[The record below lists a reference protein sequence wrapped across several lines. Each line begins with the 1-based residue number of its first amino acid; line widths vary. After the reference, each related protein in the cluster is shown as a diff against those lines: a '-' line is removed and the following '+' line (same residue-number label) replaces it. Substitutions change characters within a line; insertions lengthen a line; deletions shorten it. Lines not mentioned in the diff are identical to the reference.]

1 MRVPREALVGRI
13 CRVEPRIVLMIADGG
28 YGKTYIARQLMQRA
42 ASSSYCNLRDVI
54 DEQDADRALEDAC
67 QSNGAGH
74 GPDLLVL
81 DEVLTLE
88 RMAWS
93 PLDRLLHRIDE
104 RTRLAVLGRRRPS
117 YDFSWFA
124 APHEMLTLT
133 RNDLLFSVEECV
145 ELFADSDLDAQ
156 TARAVHTATSGWPVA
171 TLVLLRLAREG
182 RLAESLRDLSGIAF
196 TDVHQYMKT
205 HLLDRLERDT
215 CDAMVAV
222 AALGD
227 ASAEEVDE
235 LVGPGAADALEREID
250 GYSGHVRYNGGRFTL
265 STFVNATVLA
275 KYERGVR
282 NVRQSAAE
290 LFYKSGSY
298 PRAARIAA
306 AAQVWDIAARS
317 LDQLAKDRSSVDT
330 RTRALLPLMPV
341 EWVLTSPRLLV
352 WYLGSETLRT
362 DPLTVLARLSDAEKR
377 RDYRLD
383 AVARY
388 GLDVAMFV
396 ALRIANVTD
405 EALELE
411 RRLVT
416 TAVPAGAEL
425 LAAFFQGERAGFAA
439 SLGRIDDAQALLA
452 GIDMPEM
459 PMAIQEFWVQF
470 TAYMHHGNVEALLE
484 LCDTVL
490 ARVRA
495 LDDPAALYRAV
506 GYRAIATFFARDR
519 EEFKRACREMQAAD
533 PLRRV
538 LARFNPDVPERGRF
552 PFNIDVLC
560 SLDAAFEE
568 SDATVAAALLEE
580 ITEMVDRARKPFWST
595 LVRVAHALIP
605 ESDRAGLLGEALT
618 YAQRTQAP
626 QLAAD
631 VKAIA
636 AGKKA
641 EGPLVS
647 LQRLIE
653 ESALLQG
660 MRVLR
665 VSVIDGVVVRG
676 HETLP
681 VRAREFEILALL
693 ALSSAALP
701 VEDIC
706 DVVWPE
712 ADSEAALASLR
723 MSVHRLR
730 KQLGDSDAIE
740 RVPQGYRAGAVV
752 ACDIVEAER
761 TIAACGRFVVLGEYE
776 RARLRGL
783 FEVFTAP
790 ALSVCSRFAWYDR
803 IEARIAG
810 IRHSLGVVLG
820 RDALDR
826 GDPAAAIELAE
837 ALLTVDAYDEPA
849 IELLVRA
856 LDAAGERAEAV
867 RRFRKYADRLKLDY
881 GVDTNVQLSALIETA
896 KAS

>member
-1 MRVPREALVGRI
+1 VGRI
-13 CRVEPRIVLMIADGG
+13 ARVEPRIVLMIADGG

-42 ASSSYCNLRDVI
+42 ATSSYCNLRDVI

-67 QSNGAGH
+67 HSNGTGL

-93 PLDRLLHRIDE
+93 PLDRLLHRLDE

-145 ELFADSDLDAQ
+145 ELFADSDLDEA
-156 TARAVHTATSGWPVA
+156 TARVVHTTTSGWPVA

-196 TDVHQYMKT
+196 TDVHQYVKT
-205 HLLDRLERDT
+205 HLLDRLDRET

-222 AALGD
+222 AALGE
-227 ASAEEVDE
+227 ASAEEVNE
-235 LVGPGAADALEREID
+235 LAGPGAADALEREID

-282 NVRQSAAE
+282 NVRQSASE
-290 LFYKSGSY
+290 LFYKSGAY

-306 AAQVWDIAARS
+306 AGEVWDVAARS
-317 LDQLAKDRSSVDT
+317 LDQLAKDRASVDT
-330 RTRALLPLMPV
+330 RTRALLAQVPI
-341 EWVLTSPRLLV
+341 EWVLTSPRLLT

-362 DPLTVLARLSDAEKR
+362 DPLTMLQRLSEAEKR

-383 AVARY
+383 SIARY

-411 RRLVT
+411 RGLAAT
-416 TAVPAGAEL
+416 PAPAGAEV
-425 LAAFFQGERAGFAA
+425 LAAFFQGERACFKA
-439 SLGRIDDAQALLA
+439 SLGQIDDAQALLTTIAAA
-452 GIDMPEM
+452 GM

-470 TAYMHHGNVEALLE
+470 TVYMHVGNAQALLE
-484 LCDTVL
+484 LCEITL
-490 ARVRA
+490 TRVRA
-495 LDDPAALYRAV
+495 LDDPAALYRAIA
-506 GYRAIATFFARDR
+506 YRAIATFFAGNRD
-519 EEFKRACREMQAAD
+519 EFRQACREVQAVD
-533 PLRRV
+533 PHRRA
-538 LARFNPDVPERGRF
+538 LARFNPEVPERGRF

-568 SDATVAAALLEE
+568 SDATVAAALLKE
-580 ITEMVDRARKPFWST
+580 ITAMVDRARKPFWSA
-595 LVRVAHALIP
+595 LVRVAHALVP
-605 ESDRAGLLGEALT
+605 GCDRAVLLAEALA
-618 YAQRTQAP
+618 YALQTQAP
-626 QLAAD
+626 QLVAD
-631 VKAIA
+631 VQAIA
-636 AGKKA
+636 DGKKA
-641 EGPLVS
+641 SGPLAS
-647 LQRLIE
+647 LQRLID
-653 ESALLQG
+653 ESTLLQG

-665 VSVIDGVVVRG
+665 VSIIDGSVTRG
-676 HETLP
+676 QTALP

-693 ALSSAALP
+693 ALCGTALS

-706 DVVWPE
+706 DAVWPE

-730 KQLGDSDAIE
+730 KQLGDSEAIQ
-740 RVPQGYRAGAVV
+740 RAPQGYRAGTTV
-752 ACDIVEAER
+752 ACDVVEAEG
-761 TIAACGRFVVLGEYE
+761 TIAACRRFVALGEYE
-776 RARLRGL
+776 RARLRSL
-783 FEVFTAP
+783 FEIFTAP
-790 ALSVCSRFAWYDR
+790 ALSACSRFAWYDR
-803 IEARIAG
+803 IETRIAG

-826 GDPAAAIELAE
+826 GDSAAAIELAE

-856 LDAAGERAEAV
+856 LEAAGERAEAV

-881 GVDTNVQLSALIETA
+881 GVDTSIELSQLIETA

>member
-1 MRVPREALVGRI
+1 MGRI
-13 CRVEPRIVLMIADGG
+13 CRVEPRVVLMIADGG

-67 QSNGAGH
+67 HSNGTPH

-124 APHEMLTLT
+124 APHEVLTLT
-133 RNDLLFSVEECV
+133 RTDLLFSVEECV
-145 ELFADSDLDAQ
+145 ELFADSDLDAA
-156 TARAVHTATSGWPVA
+156 TARVVHTTTSGWPVA

-196 TDVHQYMKT
+196 DDVHQYMKT
-205 HLLDRLERDT
+205 HLLDRLDRAT

-222 AALGD
+222 AALGE

-250 GYSGHVRYNGGRFTL
+250 GYSGHVRYSGGRFTL

-282 NVRQSAAE
+282 NVRHSAAE
-290 LFYKSGSY
+290 LFYKSGAY

-306 AAQVWDIAARS
+306 AAEVWDVAARS
-317 LDQLAKDRSSVDT
+317 LDQLARDRSSVDT

-341 EWVLTSPRLLV
+341 EWVLTSPRLLT

-362 DPLTVLARLSDAEKR
+362 DPLTMLQRLSDAEKR

-383 AVARY
+383 AIARY

-405 EALELE
+405 EALDLE
-411 RRLVT
+411 RRLVAT
-416 TAVPAGAEL
+416 PVPAGAEL

-439 SLGRIDDAQALLA
+439 SLGQIDDARALLA
-452 GIDMPEM
+452 AINVLGM

-470 TAYMHHGNVEALLE
+470 TAYMHEGNADALIE
-484 LCDTVL
+484 LCDTAL
-490 ARVRA
+490 TRVRA

-519 EEFKRACREMQAAD
+519 DEFKRACREMQAAD
-533 PLRRV
+533 PHRRV
-538 LARFNPDVPERGRF
+538 LARYNPDVPERGRF
-552 PFNIDVLC
+552 PFNIDTLC

-568 SDATVAAALLEE
+568 TDATVAAALLTE
-580 ITEMVDRARKPFWST
+580 ITAMVDRARKPFWSA
-595 LVRVAHALIP
+595 LVRVAHALVP
-605 ESDRAGLLGEALT
+605 SSDRGGLLAEALA
-618 YAQRTQAP
+618 YAQQTQAP
-626 QLAAD
+626 QLVAD
-631 VKAIA
+631 VQAIA

-641 EGPLVS
+641 SGPLAS

-653 ESALLQG
+653 ESTLLQG

-665 VSVIDGVVVRG
+665 VSIVDGSVTRG
-676 HETLP
+676 HTALP

-693 ALSSAALP
+693 ALSSTALS

-706 DVVWPE
+706 DAVWPE

-730 KQLGDSDAIE
+730 KQLGDSDAIP

-761 TIAACGRFVVLGEYE
+761 TIAACGRFVALGEYE
-776 RARLRGL
+776 RARLREL

-790 ALSVCSRFAWYDR
+790 ALSACSRFAWYDR
-803 IEARIAG
+803 IETRIAG

-826 GDPAAAIELAE
+826 GAPDAAIELAE

-881 GVDTNVQLSALIETA
+881 GVDTTVQLSQLIETA